1 MFRRYRRAHRYS
13 AQHVTQPTQ
22 TDNYK
27 EAETDAQQRVKQ
39 RLHADPVDYK
49 DEEAK
54 AEDKGKGLQPNE
66 RSTRVVSGWFRFFG
80 EFLYFTGGPVVCEL
94 FSRINQGAALTL
106 LTPKAFANSSPGF
119 ERKREPWDSHLKIPI
134 NPEGVW

>member
-1 MFRRYRRAHRYS
+1 LYAD
-13 AQHVTQPTQ
+13 AIDDVNEQP
-22 TDNYK
+22 
-27 EAETDAQQRVKQ
+27 ETKQ
-39 RLHADPVDYK
+39 
-49 DEEAK
+49 
-54 AEDKGKGLQPNE
+54 KGQGLKPNE